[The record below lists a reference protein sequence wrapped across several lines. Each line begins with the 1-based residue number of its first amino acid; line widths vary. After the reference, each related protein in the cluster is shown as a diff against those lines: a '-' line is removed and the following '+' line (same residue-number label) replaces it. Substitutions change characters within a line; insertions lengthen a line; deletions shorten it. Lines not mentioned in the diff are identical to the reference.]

1 MMKLFN
7 KSFYIFLTVVISSTW
22 ACSTK
27 TDTQTQDISY
37 DIEPVDFD
45 FGKIKERGYLTAVVD
60 NSATSY
66 FIYKGQPMGY
76 EYEMLNWLADDL
88 EVELKI
94 IKDNSISSALE
105 KINRGEAD
113 IAAFN
118 LTVTKDRKQFVDFTN
133 PLYFV
138 RQVLVQRKPENW
150 RQMKIHEIE
159 NELIRDP
166 IQLTGK
172 EVHVRKSSAFSTR
185 LANLS
190 DEIGGDI
197 VITEDSSSLEVET
210 LIKMVAE
217 GQIDYTVADEDVA
230 MLNATYYPIIDVKT
244 PVSFSQQ
251 IAWALRSNA
260 DTLENKIN
268 NWLEERQKE
277 TDYYVI
283 YNKYFKN
290 LKRSANRSYSEFSSV
305 GGDKLSPYDDQIKE
319 TAEKIGWDWKLLAA
333 LIYQESK
340 FDPNVES
347 WAGAVG
353 LMQMMEPTAHEFGAT
368 NLYDP
373 DQSLTAGGNYINWLQ
388 KAFTKHV
395 EDSVERQKYILA
407 AYNVGIGHMQD
418 AIRLTK
424 KYGGDPSK
432 WDGNVEKYLLLKSQ
446 KKYYTDPVVKY
457 GYCRGEEPVNYVK
470 EILERHEQYILL
482 LNSPDIED
490 DSKAPVI

>member
-1 MMKLFN
+1 MKFFN
-7 KSFYIFLTVVISSTW
+7 KSFYMILFLMFSFLW

-27 TDTQTQDISY
+27 SDTQSKDISY
-37 DIEPVDFD
+37 AIEPVDFD
-45 FGKIKERGYLTAVVD
+45 FGKIQERGYITAVVD

-76 EYEMLNWLADDL
+76 EYEMLNWLATDL
-88 EVELKI
+88 GVELKI
-94 IKDNSISSALE
+94 IKENSISSALE
-105 KINRGEAD
+105 KVNRGEAD

-118 LTVTKDRKQFVDFTN
+118 LTVTKERKQYVDFTN

-159 NELIRDP
+159 NELLRDP

-172 EVHVRKSSAFSTR
+172 EVHVRKSSSFSTR

-197 VITEDSSSLEVET
+197 VIIEDSSSLEVES

-217 GQIDYTVADEDVA
+217 GEIDYTVSDEDVA
-230 MLNATYYPIIDVKT
+230 MLNATYYPILDVKT

-260 DTLENKIN
+260 DTLETKIN
-268 NWLEERQKE
+268 AWLEERQKE

-305 GGDKLSPYDDQIKE
+305 SGDKLSPFDEEIKA
-319 TAEKIGWDWKLLAA
+319 TASDIGWDWKLLAA

-340 FDPNVES
+340 FDPKVKS
-347 WAGAVG
+347 WAGAKG
-353 LMQMMEPTAHEFGAT
+353 LMQMMGPTAREFGAT

-373 DQSLTAGGNYINWLQ
+373 NQSLEAGGNYINWLQ
-388 KAFTKHV
+388 KAFKKQV

-424 KYGGDPSK
+424 KYGGDPTK

-446 KKYYTDPVVKY
+446 KKYYNDPVVKY
-457 GYCRGEEPVNYVK
+457 GYCRGEEPVNYVR
-470 EILERHEQYILL
+470 EILERYQQYVLL
-482 LNSPDIED
+482 LNPEDVED

>member
-1 MMKLFN
+1 MMKFFN
-7 KSFYIFLTVVISSTW
+7 KSFYVLTILLISLIG

-27 TDTQTQDISY
+27 TDSQSQDFSY

-45 FGKIKERGYLTAVVD
+45 FNKIKERGYITAVVD

-76 EYEMLNWLADDL
+76 EYEMLNWLAEDL
-88 EVELKI
+88 GVELKI

-105 KINRGEAD
+105 KVNRGEAD
-113 IAAFN
+113 IVAFN
-118 LTVTKDRKQFVDFTN
+118 LTVTKERKRYVDFTN
-133 PLYFV
+133 PLYFA
-138 RQVLVQRKPENW
+138 RQVLVQKKPENW
-150 RQMKIHEIE
+150 REMKIHEIE

-172 EVHVRKSSAFSTR
+172 EVHVRKSSAFSAR

-197 VITEDSSSLEVET
+197 VIIEDSSSLEVET

-217 GQIDYTVADEDVA
+217 GEIDYTVADEDVA

-244 PVSFSQQ
+244 PISFSQQ

-260 DTLENKIN
+260 DSLESNIN
-268 NWLEERQKE
+268 NWLEARQKE

-290 LKRSANRSYSEFSSV
+290 LKRSVDRSFSEFSSV
-305 GGDKLSPYDDQIKE
+305 QGEKLSPFDEEIKE
-319 TAEKIGWDWKLLAA
+319 TAENIGWDWKLLAA

-347 WAGAVG
+347 WAGAKG
-353 LMQMMEPTAHEFGAT
+353 LMQMMVPTAREFGAT
-368 NLYDP
+368 NLFDP
-373 DQSLTAGGNYINWLQ
+373 RESLSAGGNYINWLQ
-388 KAFTKHV
+388 RNFKKHV
-395 EDSVERQKYILA
+395 KDSVERQKFVIA

-424 KYGGDPSK
+424 KYEGDPTK
-432 WDGNVEKYLLLKSQ
+432 WEDNVEKYLLLKSQ

-457 GYCRGEEPVNYVK
+457 GYCRGEEPVNYVR
-470 EILERHEQYILL
+470 EILERYQQYVLL
-482 LNSPDIED
+482 LTSPEVIKK
-490 DSKAPVI
+490 SNAPVI

>member
-1 MMKLFN
+1 MKLFN
-7 KSFYIFLTVVISSTW
+7 KSFYILTILFLSIIG

-27 TDTQTQDISY
+27 TDTQTQDLSY
-37 DIEPVDFD
+37 AIEPVDFD
-45 FGKIKERGYLTAVVD
+45 FNKIKERGYITAVVD

-88 EVELKI
+88 GVELKI
-94 IKDNSISSALE
+94 IKDSSISSALE
-105 KINRGEAD
+105 KVNRGEAD
-113 IAAFN
+113 IVAFN
-118 LTVTKDRKQFVDFTN
+118 LTVTKERKQFVDFTN
-133 PLYFV
+133 PLYFA
-138 RQVLVQRKPENW
+138 RQVLIQRKPENW

-172 EVHVRKSSAFSTR
+172 EVHVRKSSAFSSR

-197 VITEDSSSLEVET
+197 VIIEDSSSLEVET
-210 LIKMVAE
+210 LIKMVANGE
-217 GQIDYTVADEDVA
+217 IDYTVADEDVA

-244 PVSFSQQ
+244 PISFSQQ

-268 NWLEERQKE
+268 NWLEARQKE

-290 LKRSANRSYSEFSSV
+290 LKRSVDRSFSEFSSV
-305 GGDKLSPYDDQIKE
+305 QGGKLSPFDEEIKE
-319 TAEKIGWDWKLLAA
+319 TAQNIGWDWKLLAA

-340 FDPNVES
+340 FNPKVES
-347 WAGAVG
+347 WAGAKG
-353 LMQMMEPTAHEFGAT
+353 LMQMMEPTAREFGAT
-368 NLYDP
+368 NLFDP
-373 DQSLTAGGNYINWLQ
+373 SQSLKAGSKYINWLQ
-388 KAFTKHV
+388 RNFKKHV
-395 EDSVERQKYILA
+395 EDSVERQKYVIA

-424 KYGGDPSK
+424 KYGGDPAK

-470 EILERHEQYILL
+470 EILERYQQYVLL
-482 LNSPDIED
+482 L
-490 DSKAPVI
+490 DSKEIINEDNAPVI

>member
-1 MMKLFN
+1 MKLFN
-7 KSFYIFLTVVISSTW
+7 KSFYVFLIFSFSFFQG
-22 ACSTK
+22 CSIR
-27 TDTQTQDISY
+27 TDSQKQDISY
-37 DIEPVDFD
+37 AIEPVDFD
-45 FGKIKERGYLTAVVD
+45 FDKIKERGYLTAVVD

-76 EYEMLNWLADDL
+76 EYEMLNWLTDDL
-88 EVELKI
+88 GVELKI

-105 KINRGEAD
+105 KVNRGEAD
-113 IAAFN
+113 VAAFN
-118 LTVTKDRKQFVDFTN
+118 LTVTKDRKQFVDFTD

-172 EVHVRKSSAFSTR
+172 EVHVRKSSSFSTR

-197 VITEDSSSLEVET
+197 VIIEDSSSLEVET

-217 GQIDYTVADEDVA
+217 GKIDYTVSDEDVA

-268 NWLEERQKE
+268 SWLEERQKE
-277 TDYYVI
+277 TDYYVV

-305 GGDKLSPYDDQIKE
+305 SGDKLSPFDEEIKA
-319 TAEKIGWDWKLLAA
+319 TAIKIGWDWKLLAA

-340 FDPNVES
+340 FNPRVKS
-347 WAGAVG
+347 WAGAKG
-353 LMQMMEPTAHEFGAT
+353 LMQMMGPTAHQFGAKD
-368 NLYDP
+368 LYDP
-373 DQSLTAGGNYINWLQ
+373 IQSLEAGGKYINWLQ
-388 KAFTKHV
+388 RSFKKHV

-407 AYNVGIGHMQD
+407 AYNVGIGHTRD
-418 AIRLTK
+418 AMRLTE

-432 WDGNVEKYLLLKSQ
+432 WEDNVEKYLLLKSQ

-457 GYCRGEEPVNYVK
+457 GYCRGQEPVNYVK
-470 EILERHEQYILL
+470 EILERHQQYVLL
-482 LNSPDIED
+482 LNSED
-490 DSKAPVI
+490 TDENSEAPIM

>member
-1 MMKLFN
+1 MKFFN
-7 KSFYIFLTVVISSTW
+7 KSFYILLTVIISLTW

-27 TDTQTQDISY
+27 TDTKSQDVSY

-45 FGKIKERGYLTAVVD
+45 FDRIKERGYLTAVVD

-105 KINRGEAD
+105 KVNRGEAD

-118 LTVTKDRKQFVDFTN
+118 LTVTKERKRYVDFTN

-150 RQMKIHEIE
+150 RQMKVHEIE
-159 NELIRDP
+159 NQLIRDP

-172 EVHVRKSSAFSTR
+172 KVHVRKSSAFSTR

-197 VITEDSSSLEVET
+197 IIIEDSSSLEVET

-217 GQIDYTVADEDVA
+217 GEIDYTVSDEDVA

-251 IAWALRSNA
+251 IAWAMRSNA
-260 DTLENKIN
+260 DSLENKVN
-268 NWLEERQKE
+268 SWLEERQKE

-290 LKRSANRSYSEFSSV
+290 LKRSVDRSYSEFSSV
-305 GGDKLSPYDDQIKE
+305 GGDKLSPFDEEIKA
-319 TAEKIGWDWKLLAA
+319 TAKEIGWDWKLLAA

-340 FDPNVES
+340 FDPKVKS
-347 WAGAVG
+347 WAGAKG
-353 LMQMMEPTAHEFGAT
+353 LMQMMEPTAREFGAK

-373 DQSLTAGGNYINWLQ
+373 IQSLEAGGNYINWLQ
-388 KAFTKHV
+388 KAFSKQIQ
-395 EDSVERQKYILA
+395 DSVERQKYVLA
-407 AYNVGIGHMQD
+407 SYNVGIGHMQD

-424 KYGGDPSK
+424 KYGGDPTK
-432 WDGNVEKYLLLKSQ
+432 WEGNVEKYLLLKSQ

-457 GYCRGEEPVNYVK
+457 GYCRGEEPVNYVH
-470 EILERHEQYILL
+470 EILDRYQQYVLL
-482 LNSPDIED
+482 LNSPTIED
-490 DSKAPVI
+490 EDEAPVI

>member
-1 MMKLFN
+1 MKLFN
-7 KSFYIFLTVVISSTW
+7 KSFYFLLVLSFSLLW
-22 ACSTK
+22 SCSTK
-27 TDTQTQDISY
+27 TDSQSQDLSY
-37 DIEPVDFD
+37 AIEPVDFD
-45 FGKIKERGYLTAVVD
+45 FNKIQERGYLTAVVD

-76 EYEMLNWLADDL
+76 EYEMLKWLAKDL

-94 IKDNSISSALE
+94 IKDNSIASALE
-105 KINRGEAD
+105 KVNRGEAD

-118 LTVTKDRKQFVDFTN
+118 LTVTKQRKQFVDFTN

-138 RQVLVQRKPENW
+138 RQVLVQKKPENW

-159 NELIRDP
+159 NELIRNP

-197 VITEDSSSLEVET
+197 VIVEDSSSLEVEI

-217 GQIDYTVADEDVA
+217 GEIEYTVADEDVA
-230 MLNATYYPIIDVKT
+230 MLNATYFPNIDVKT
-244 PVSFSQQ
+244 PISFSQQ
-251 IAWALRSNA
+251 IAWAMRSNA
-260 DTLENKIN
+260 DSLENQIN
-268 NWLEERQKE
+268 SWLQERQQE

-290 LKRSANRSYSEFSSV
+290 LKRSVKRSFSEFSSV
-305 GGDKLSPYDDQIKE
+305 NGGKLSPFDEEIKAA
-319 TAEKIGWDWKLLAA
+319 AENIGWDWKLLAA
-333 LIYQESK
+333 MIYQESK
-340 FDPNVES
+340 FDPNAKS

-373 DQSLTAGGNYINWLQ
+373 DQSLEAGSKYINWLQ
-388 KAFTKHV
+388 KSFKKHV
-395 EDSVERQKYILA
+395 KDSAERQKYVLA
-407 AYNVGIGHMQD
+407 AYNVGIGHMED
-418 AIRLTK
+418 AIRLTE
-424 KYGGDPSK
+424 KYGGDASK

-446 KKYYTDPVVKY
+446 NKYYTDPVVKY
-457 GYCRGEEPVNYVK
+457 GYCRGEEPVNYVS
-470 EILERHEQYILL
+470 EILERYQQYVLL
-482 LNSPDIED
+482 LNSEDLEIEED
-490 DSKAPVI
+490 KSLI

>member
-1 MMKLFN
+1 MKFFN
-7 KSFYIFLTVVISSTW
+7 KSYYLILFVISSFLW
-22 ACSTK
+22 SCSTK
-27 TDTQTQDISY
+27 SDTQSQDISY
-37 DIEPVDFD
+37 AIEPVDFD
-45 FGKIKERGYLTAVVD
+45 FDKIKERGYLTAVVD

-76 EYEMLNWLADDL
+76 EYEMLNWLAEDL
-88 EVELKI
+88 EVDLKI
-94 IKDNSISSALE
+94 IKENSISTALE
-105 KINRGEAD
+105 KVNRGEAD

-118 LTVTKDRKQFVDFTN
+118 LTVTKERKQHVDFTN

-138 RQVLVQRKPENW
+138 RQVLVQRKPQNW

-159 NELIRDP
+159 NELLRDP

-197 VITEDSSSLEVET
+197 VIIEDSSSIEVET

-217 GQIDYTVADEDVA
+217 GEIDYTVSDEDVA
-230 MLNATYYPIIDVKT
+230 MLNATYYPILDVKT

-260 DTLENKIN
+260 DTLETKIN
-268 NWLEERQKE
+268 AWLEERQKE

-305 GGDKLSPYDDQIKE
+305 SGDKLSPFDDEIKA
-319 TAEKIGWDWKLLAA
+319 TANEIGWDWKLLAA

-340 FDPNVES
+340 FDPNVKS
-347 WAGAVG
+347 WAGAKG
-353 LMQMMEPTAHEFGAT
+353 LMQMMAPTAQEFGAT

-373 DQSLTAGGNYINWLQ
+373 NQSLEAGGNYINWLQ
-388 KAFTKHV
+388 KAFKKHV

-424 KYGGDPSK
+424 KYGGDPTK
-432 WDGNVEKYLLLKSQ
+432 WEGNVEKYLLLKSQ
-446 KKYYTDPVVKY
+446 KKYYNDPVVKY
-457 GYCRGEEPVNYVK
+457 GYCRGEEPVNYVH
-470 EILERHEQYILL
+470 EILERYQQYVLL
-482 LNSPDIED
+482 LNQQDIGD
-490 DSKAPVI
+490 DDKGPII

>member
-1 MMKLFN
+1 MMKLLN
-7 KSFYIFLTVVISSTW
+7 KSFYYLAICSFSLFC

-27 TDTQTQDISY
+27 TDTQSQDLSY
-37 DIEPVDFD
+37 AIEPVDFD
-45 FGKIKERGYLTAVVD
+45 FEKIKERGYITAVVD

-76 EYEMLNWLADDL
+76 EFEMLNWLAEDL
-88 EVELKI
+88 DVELKI

-105 KINRGEAD
+105 KVNRGEAD
-113 IAAFN
+113 IVAFN
-118 LTVTKDRKQFVDFTN
+118 LTVTKERKQYVDFTN

-150 RQMKIHEIE
+150 RKMKIHEIE

-172 EVHVRKSSAFSTR
+172 EVHVRKSSSFSTR

-197 VITEDSSSLEVET
+197 VIIEDSSSLEVES
-210 LIKMVAE
+210 LIRMVSE
-217 GQIDYTVADEDVA
+217 GEIEYTVADEDVA
-230 MLNATYYPIIDVKT
+230 MLNATFYPIIDVKT
-244 PVSFSQQ
+244 AISFSQQ

-260 DTLENKIN
+260 DTLESKIN
-268 NWLEERQKE
+268 AWLEERQKE

-305 GGDKLSPYDDQIKE
+305 QGEKLSPFDEEIKA
-319 TAEKIGWDWKLLAA
+319 TANKIGWDWKLLAA

-340 FDPNVES
+340 FDPNVKS
-347 WAGAVG
+347 WAGAKG
-353 LMQMMEPTAHEFGAT
+353 LMQMMEPTALEFGAT

-373 DQSLTAGGNYINWLQ
+373 NQSLKAGGKYINWLQ
-388 KAFTKHV
+388 KAFKKHV

-424 KYGGDPSK
+424 KYGGDPTK
-432 WDGNVEKYLLLKSQ
+432 WDDNVEKYLLLKSQ

-457 GYCRGEEPVNYVK
+457 GYCRGEEPVNYVE
-470 EILERHEQYILL
+470 EILERYQQYVEL
-482 LNSPDIED
+482 LNSTETIKK
-490 DSKAPVI
+490 SNSPVI

>member
-1 MMKLFN
+1 MEEFKKYLFA
-7 KSFYIFLTVVISSTW
+7 VVISSLTLLMS
-22 ACSTK
+22 CSTK
-27 TDTQTQDISY
+27 TDTQSQDISY
-37 DIEPVDFD
+37 AIEPVNFD
-45 FGKIKERGYLTAVVD
+45 FEKIQERGYLIAVVD

-76 EYEMLNWLADDL
+76 EYEMLNWLAEDL
-88 EVELKI
+88 GVELKI
-94 IKDNSISSALE
+94 VKDNSISSALE

-118 LTVTKDRKQFVDFTN
+118 LTVTKERKQFVDFTD

-150 RQMKIHEIE
+150 RKMKIHQIE
-159 NELIRDP
+159 NELLRNP

-197 VITEDSSSLEVET
+197 VIIEDSSSLEVET
-210 LIKMVAE
+210 LIKMVANGE
-217 GQIDYTVADEDVA
+217 IDYTVADEDVA
-230 MLNATYYPIIDVKT
+230 MLNATYYPILDVKT
-244 PVSFSQQ
+244 PISFSQQ

-260 DTLENKIN
+260 DSLENKVN
-268 NWLEERQKE
+268 DWLEKRQKE

-290 LKRSANRSYSEFSSV
+290 LKRSARRSFSEFSSV
-305 GGDKLSPYDDQIKE
+305 SGDKLSQYDELIKE
-319 TAEKIGWDWKLLAA
+319 TAKNIGWDWKLLAA

-340 FDPNVES
+340 FDPKVTS

-353 LMQMMEPTAHEFGAT
+353 LMQMMEPTAIEFGAT

-373 DQSLTAGGNYINWLQ
+373 AQSLKAGGKYINWLQ
-388 KAFTKHV
+388 KAFVKHV

-418 AIRLTK
+418 AIRLTE
-424 KYGGDPSK
+424 KYGGDPSI

-446 KKYYTDPVVKY
+446 KKYYSDPVVKY
-457 GYCRGEEPVNYVK
+457 GYCRGEEPVNYVE
-470 EILERHEQYILL
+470 EILDRYQQYTLL
-482 LNSPDIED
+482 LNSTDKEEKVEP
-490 DSKAPVI
+490 PVM

>member
-1 MMKLFN
+1 MKFFN
-7 KSFYIFLTVVISSTW
+7 KSFYVILFLTFSFLW

-27 TDTQTQDISY
+27 SDTQSQDLSY
-37 DIEPVDFD
+37 AIEPVDFD
-45 FGKIKERGYLTAVVD
+45 FNKIKERGYLKAVVD

-76 EYEMLNWLADDL
+76 EYEMLNWLANDL
-88 EVELKI
+88 GVDLKI

-105 KINRGEAD
+105 KVNRGEAD

-118 LTVTKDRKQFVDFTN
+118 LTVTKDRKQYVDFTN

-138 RQVLVQRKPENW
+138 RQVLVQRKPDNW

-159 NELIRDP
+159 NELLRDP

-197 VITEDSSSLEVET
+197 VIIEDSSSLETET

-217 GQIDYTVADEDVA
+217 GEIKYTVADEDVA
-230 MLNATYYPIIDVKT
+230 MLNATYYPILDVKT

-251 IAWALRSNA
+251 IAWALRSNS
-260 DTLENKIN
+260 DILENKVN
-268 NWLEERQKE
+268 AWLEERQKE

-305 GGDKLSPYDDQIKE
+305 SGNKLSPYDEEIQATAKE
-319 TAEKIGWDWKLLAA
+319 IGWDWKLLAA

-340 FDPNVES
+340 FDPKVKS
-347 WAGAVG
+347 WAGAKG

-373 DQSLTAGGNYINWLQ
+373 NESLKAGGNYINWLQ

-424 KYGGDPSK
+424 KFGGDPTK

-457 GYCRGEEPVNYVK
+457 GYCRGAEPVNYVH
-470 EILERHEQYILL
+470 EILERYQQYVLL
-482 LNSPDIED
+482 LNSPTVEHNNE
-490 DSKAPVI
+490 APVI

>member
-1 MMKLFN
+1 MKLFN
-7 KSFYIFLTVVISSTW
+7 KSFYIIVILSVFFIS

-27 TDTQTQDISY
+27 TDTTSQDVSY
-37 DIEPVDFD
+37 AIEPVDFD
-45 FGKIKERGYLTAVVD
+45 FDKIQERGYLTAVVD

-88 EVELKI
+88 NVELKI

-105 KINRGEAD
+105 KVNRGEAD
-113 IAAFN
+113 VAAFN
-118 LTVTKDRKQFVDFTN
+118 LTVTKDRKQFVDFTD

-197 VITEDSSSLEVET
+197 IIIEDSSSLEVES

-217 GQIDYTVADEDVA
+217 GEIDYTVADEDVA

-260 DTLENKIN
+260 DTLEHKIN

-290 LKRSANRSYSEFSSV
+290 LKRSVNRSFSEFSSV
-305 GGDKLSPYDDQIKE
+305 SGDKLSPFDEQIKE
-319 TAEKIGWDWKLLAA
+319 TAKDIGWDWKLLAA

-340 FDPNVES
+340 FDPNVKS
-347 WAGAVG
+347 WAGAIG
-353 LMQMMEPTAHEFGAT
+353 LMQMMKPTAREFGAD

-373 DQSLTAGGNYINWLQ
+373 NQSLSAGGKYINWLQ
-388 KAFTKHV
+388 KSFKKHV
-395 EDSVERQKYILA
+395 TDSVERQKYVLA

-424 KYGGDPSK
+424 KYGGDPTK
-432 WDGNVEKYLLLKSQ
+432 WNDNVEKYLLLKSQ
-446 KKYYTDPVVKY
+446 KRYYTDPVVKY
-457 GYCRGEEPVNYVK
+457 GYCRGEEPVNYVA
-470 EILERHEQYILL
+470 EILDRYEQYVLL
-482 LNSPDIED
+482 LNAPEVED
-490 DSKAPVI
+490 DSKAPIM

>member
-1 MMKLFN
+1 MMKFFN
-7 KSFYIFLTVVISSTW
+7 KSFYVLLVLTFGFLG

-27 TDTQTQDISY
+27 SDTQSQDLSY
-37 DIEPVDFD
+37 AIEPVDFD
-45 FGKIKERGYLTAVVD
+45 FNKIKERGYLTAVVD

-76 EYEMLNWLADDL
+76 EYEMLQWLAKDL

-94 IKDNSISSALE
+94 IRENDINTALE
-105 KINRGEAD
+105 KVNRGEAD

-118 LTVTKDRKQFVDFTN
+118 LTVTKERKQYVDFTN

-159 NELIRDP
+159 NELLRDP

-172 EVHVRKSSAFSTR
+172 KVHVRKSSAFSNR

-197 VITEDSSSLEVET
+197 VIIEDSSSLEVET

-217 GQIDYTVADEDVA
+217 GEIDYTVSDEDVA
-230 MLNATYYPIIDVKT
+230 MLNATYYPNIDVKT
-244 PVSFSQQ
+244 PISFSQQ

-268 NWLEERQKE
+268 AWLEDRQKE

-305 GGDKLSPYDDQIKE
+305 SGSKLSPFDEEIKA
-319 TAEKIGWDWKLLAA
+319 TAEKIGWDWKLLSA

-340 FDPNVES
+340 FDPNVKS
-347 WAGAVG
+347 WAGAIG
-353 LMQMMEPTAHEFGAT
+353 LMQMMGPTAQEFGAT

-373 DQSLTAGGNYINWLQ
+373 TQSLSAGGKYINWLQ
-388 KAFTKHV
+388 NAFKKDV
-395 EDSVERQKYILA
+395 EDSVERQKFILA
-407 AYNVGIGHMQD
+407 AYNVGIGHMKD

-424 KYGGDPSK
+424 KYGGDPTL
-432 WDGNVEKYLLLKSQ
+432 WDGNVERYLLLKSQ

-470 EILERHEQYILL
+470 EILERYQQYVLL
-482 LNSPDIED
+482 LNSPEIED
-490 DSKAPVI
+490 EGKAPVT

>member
-1 MMKLFN
+1 MKLFN
-7 KSFYIFLTVVISSTW
+7 KSFYIFTILFLSIIG

-27 TDTQTQDISY
+27 TDTQTQDLSY
-37 DIEPVDFD
+37 AIEPVDFD
-45 FGKIKERGYLTAVVD
+45 FSKIKDRGYISAVVD

-88 EVELKI
+88 GVELKI
-94 IKDNSISSALE
+94 IKDSSISSALE
-105 KINRGEAD
+105 KVNRGEAD
-113 IAAFN
+113 LVAFN
-118 LTVTKDRKQFVDFTN
+118 LTVTKERKQFVDFTN
-133 PLYFV
+133 PLYFA
-138 RQVLVQRKPENW
+138 RQVLIQRKPENW
-150 RQMKIHEIE
+150 REMKIHEIE

-172 EVHVRKSSAFSTR
+172 EVHVRKSSAFSSR

-197 VITEDSSSLEVET
+197 VIIEDSSSLEVET
-210 LIKMVAE
+210 LIKMVANGE
-217 GQIDYTVADEDVA
+217 IDYTVADEDVA

-244 PVSFSQQ
+244 PISFSQQ

-268 NWLEERQKE
+268 NWLEARQKE

-290 LKRSANRSYSEFSSV
+290 LKRSVDRSFSEFSSV
-305 GGDKLSPYDDQIKE
+305 QGGKLSPFDEEIKE
-319 TAEKIGWDWKLLAA
+319 AAQNIGWDWKLLAA

-340 FDPNVES
+340 FDPKVES
-347 WAGAVG
+347 WAGAKG
-353 LMQMMEPTAHEFGAT
+353 LMQMMEPTAREFGAT
-368 NLYDP
+368 NLFDP
-373 DQSLTAGGNYINWLQ
+373 SQSLKAGAKYINWLQ
-388 KAFTKHV
+388 RNFTKHV
-395 EDSVERQKYILA
+395 EDSVERQKYVIA

-424 KYGGDPSK
+424 KYGGDPAK

-470 EILERHEQYILL
+470 EILERYQQYVLL
-482 LNSPDIED
+482 L
-490 DSKAPVI
+490 DSKEIINEDNAPVI

>member
-1 MMKLFN
+1 MKIFN
-7 KSFYIFLTVVISSTW
+7 KSFYVILIVILGSTW

-27 TDTQTQDISY
+27 TDTQSQDLSY
-37 DIEPVDFD
+37 AIEPVDFD
-45 FGKIKERGYLTAVVD
+45 FAKIKERGYLIAVVD

-76 EYEMLNWLADDL
+76 EFEMLNWLASDL
-88 EVELKI
+88 DVELKI

-105 KINRGEAD
+105 KVNRGEAD

-118 LTVTKDRKQFVDFTN
+118 LTVTKERKQFVDFTN

-150 RQMKIHEIE
+150 REMKIHEIE
-159 NELIRDP
+159 NELLRDP

-172 EVHVRKSSAFSTR
+172 EIHVRKSSAFSTR

-197 VITEDSSSLEVET
+197 VIIEDSSSLEVET
-210 LIKMVAE
+210 LVKMVADGE
-217 GQIDYTVADEDVA
+217 IEYTVADEDVA
-230 MLNATYYPIIDVKT
+230 MLNATYHPILDVKT
-244 PVSFSQQ
+244 PISFSQQ

-260 DTLENKIN
+260 DTLETKIN
-268 NWLEERQKE
+268 AWLEDRQKE

-305 GGDKLSPYDDQIKE
+305 GGDKLSPFDEEIKA

-340 FDPNVES
+340 FDPNVKS

-353 LMQMMEPTAHEFGAT
+353 LMQMMEPTAEEFGAT

-373 DQSLTAGGNYINWLQ
+373 NQSLEAGGKYINWLQ
-388 KAFTKHV
+388 KSFKKHV
-395 EDSVERQKYILA
+395 ADSVERQKYVLA

-424 KYGGDPSK
+424 KYGGNPAK
-432 WDGNVEKYLLLKSQ
+432 WDENVEKYLLLKSQ

-470 EILERHEQYILL
+470 EILERYDQYVLL
-482 LNSPDIED
+482 LNPPDVED
-490 DSKAPVI
+490 DSRAPIM

>member
-1 MMKLFN
+1 MKLFN
-7 KSFYIFLTVVISSTW
+7 KSFYIFAILLFGIIG

-27 TDTQTQDISY
+27 TDTQTQDLSY
-37 DIEPVDFD
+37 AIEPIDFD
-45 FGKIKERGYLTAVVD
+45 FNKIKERGYITAVVD

-76 EYEMLNWLADDL
+76 EYEMLNWLAKDL
-88 EVELKI
+88 GVELKI

-105 KINRGEAD
+105 KVNRGEAD
-113 IAAFN
+113 IVAFN
-118 LTVTKDRKQFVDFTN
+118 LTVTKDRKQYVDFTK
-133 PLYFV
+133 PLYFA
-138 RQVLVQRKPENW
+138 RQVLVQRKPQNW

-172 EVHVRKSSAFSTR
+172 EVHVRKSSAFSAR

-197 VITEDSSSLEVET
+197 VIVEDSSSLEVET
-210 LIKMVAE
+210 LIKMVADGE
-217 GQIDYTVADEDVA
+217 IEFTVADEDVA
-230 MLNATYYPIIDVKT
+230 MLNATYLPILDVKT
-244 PVSFSQQ
+244 PISFSQQ
-251 IAWALRSNA
+251 IAWALRENA
-260 DTLENKIN
+260 DSLENKIN
-268 NWLEERQKE
+268 NWLEARQKE

-290 LKRSANRSYSEFSSV
+290 LKRSVDRSFSEFSSV
-305 GGDKLSPYDDQIKE
+305 QGEKLSPFDDAIQE
-319 TAEKIGWDWKLLAA
+319 TAENIGWDWKLLAA

-347 WAGAVG
+347 WAGAKG
-353 LMQMMEPTAHEFGAT
+353 LMQMMEPTAREFGAS
-368 NLYDP
+368 NLFDP
-373 DQSLTAGGNYINWLQ
+373 KQSLKAGGNYINWLQ
-388 KAFTKHV
+388 KNLTKNIK
-395 EDSVERQKYILA
+395 DSIERQKFVLA
-407 AYNVGIGHMQD
+407 AYNVGIGHTQD

-424 KYGGDPSK
+424 KYGSDPTK
-432 WDGNVEKYLLLKSQ
+432 WEGNVEKYLLLKSQ

-470 EILERHEQYILL
+470 EILERYQQYNLL
-482 LNSPDIED
+482 MGTEEINEKSAEPNL
-490 DSKAPVI
+490 

>member
-1 MMKLFN
+1 MMNYFN
-7 KSFYIFLTVVISSTW
+7 KSFYIILILVISLTW

-27 TDTQTQDISY
+27 TDSQSQDLSY
-37 DIEPVDFD
+37 AIEPVDFD
-45 FGKIKERGYLTAVVD
+45 FDKIKERGYLTAVVD

-88 EVELKI
+88 GVELKI

-105 KINRGEAD
+105 KVNRGEAD

-118 LTVTKDRKQFVDFTN
+118 LTVTKERKQYVDFTN

-159 NELIRDP
+159 NELLRDP

-172 EVHVRKSSAFSTR
+172 EVHVRKSSSFSTR

-197 VITEDSSSLEVET
+197 VIIEDSSSLETET

-217 GQIDYTVADEDVA
+217 GEIEYTVADEDVA
-230 MLNATYYPIIDVKT
+230 MLNATYHPILDVKT

-260 DTLENKIN
+260 DTLETKIN
-268 NWLEERQKE
+268 SWLEERQKE

-305 GGDKLSPYDDQIKE
+305 SGDKLSPYDEEIQA
-319 TAEKIGWDWKLLAA
+319 TAAEIGWDWKLLAA

-340 FDPNVES
+340 FDPNVKS
-347 WAGAVG
+347 WAGAKG

-373 DQSLTAGGNYINWLQ
+373 NESLKAGGNYINWLQ
-388 KAFTKHV
+388 KAFKKHV

-418 AIRLTK
+418 AIRLTE
-424 KYGGDPSK
+424 KYGGDPTK
-432 WDGNVEKYLLLKSQ
+432 WDNNVEKYLLLKSQ
-446 KKYYTDPVVKY
+446 KKYYNDPVVKY

-470 EILERHEQYILL
+470 EILERYQQYELL
-482 LNSPDIED
+482 LNSPEVED

>member
-1 MMKLFN
+1 MKFFN
-7 KSFYIFLTVVISSTW
+7 KSFYIILFSTFGLLW
-22 ACSTK
+22 SCSTK
-27 TDTQTQDISY
+27 SDSQSKDVSY
-37 DIEPVDFD
+37 AIEPVDFD
-45 FGKIKERGYLTAVVD
+45 FDKIQERGYLIAVVD

-76 EYEMLNWLADDL
+76 EYEMLNWLAKDL
-88 EVELKI
+88 DVELKL
-94 IKDNSISSALE
+94 IKENSISNALE
-105 KINRGEAD
+105 KVNRGEAD

-118 LTVTKDRKQFVDFTN
+118 LTVTKERKQFVDFTD

-159 NELIRDP
+159 SDLLRDP

-172 EVHVRKSSAFSTR
+172 EVHVRKSSSFSTR

-197 VITEDSSSLEVET
+197 VIIEDSSSLEVET

-217 GQIDYTVADEDVA
+217 GQLEYTVSDEDVA
-230 MLNATYYPIIDVKT
+230 MLNATYYPILDVKT
-244 PVSFSQQ
+244 PISFSQQ

-260 DTLENKIN
+260 DTLENKVN
-268 NWLEERQKE
+268 AWLEERQKE

-305 GGDKLSPYDDQIKE
+305 SGDKLSPFDQEIKD
-319 TAEKIGWDWKLLAA
+319 TAKEIGWDWKLLAA

-340 FDPNVES
+340 FDPNVKS
-347 WAGAVG
+347 WAGAKG
-353 LMQMMEPTAHEFGAT
+353 LMQMMEPTAREFGAT
-368 NLYDP
+368 NLYDAN
-373 DQSLTAGGNYINWLQ
+373 QSLEAGANYINWLQ
-388 KAFTKHV
+388 KSFTKHV

-424 KYGGDPSK
+424 KYGGDPTK
-432 WDGNVEKYLLLKSQ
+432 WDDNVEKYLLLKSQ
-446 KKYYTDPVVKY
+446 EKYYTDPVVKY
-457 GYCRGEEPVNYVK
+457 GYCRGAEPVNYVH
-470 EILERHEQYILL
+470 EILERYKQYVLL
-482 LNSPDIED
+482 LNAEDVED
-490 DSKAPVI
+490 DAKAPVI